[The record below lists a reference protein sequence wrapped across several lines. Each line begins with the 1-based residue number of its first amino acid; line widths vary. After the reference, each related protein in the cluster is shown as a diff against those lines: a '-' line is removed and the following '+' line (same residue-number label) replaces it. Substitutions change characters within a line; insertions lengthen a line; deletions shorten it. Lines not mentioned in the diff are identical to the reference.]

1 MLTPPPGGQT
11 LPTDQL
17 VSPCLRTNWQGFFL
31 SLRCGKIVITKDM
44 LGLFNKFFD
53 TNKREITRLQTVV
66 DTINSF
72 EEETKKLKDRDFPKK
87 TEEFRKRIA
96 DGEDVMDVLPEAFA
110 LVREAARRTLG
121 LRHFDEQLMGASV
134 LAQGKIAEQKTGEG
148 KTLTAVPALYLHSLT
163 GKGVHLVTV
172 NDYLAR
178 RDAGWMGPVF
188 HFLGVSVASMISEQS
203 FLYDPSV
210 SDDSVHDSRLRHLKK
225 ISRKEAYA
233 ADVTYGINSEFG
245 FDYLRDNMAQDVN
258 NLVQR
263 GYYYAIVDEVDS
275 VLIDEARTP
284 HIISA
289 PDEAPSQRYY
299 EYAKVVEKLSPDT
312 DYKIDEKFRTAH
324 LTDHGIG
331 KIEKLFGIK
340 DVYEK
345 DFDTVYHLEAALKA
359 RTLFHR
365 EKDYI
370 VKDNQVILV
379 DEFTGRLL
387 EGRRL
392 SEGIHQAIE
401 AKEGVSVQ
409 RESKTLAT
417 VSLQNYFRMYE
428 RLSGMTGTALTEAEE
443 FRKIYKLDVV
453 VIPTHRSVTREDH
466 SDAVYKTTRAKFSAV
481 VDEIEK
487 AHKKGQPVLV
497 GTTSIDKNEII
508 SEFLKR
514 RKIKHELL
522 NAKNHLR
529 EAEIISQAG
538 KKGAVTVATNMAGR
552 GVDIV
557 LGGEAP
563 DETNATKDALA
574 KWKKEHDEV
583 LKLGGLFV
591 IGTERHESRRI
602 DNQLRGRSGRQGDP
616 GASRFFVA
624 LDDDIMRLFG
634 GDRIA
639 GLMSRFNMPEDVPL
653 EHPLVSKSIENAQ
666 VKVEGFNFDTRKHLV
681 EYDDVLNK
689 QREIVYQRRR
699 KILEA
704 TVGDQGELKEE
715 VQTRV
720 HSAISSLVTLVLAK
734 NAEEDNTSVND
745 KIIEELATI
754 IPFDEASQQN
764 LIKQLEQLHTLEEKT
779 DFLIKLADDVYDQ
792 REKQMGEQLTRQV
805 EKFVLLSVIDNLW
818 MAHLDSIDNLRQG
831 IGLRGYAQ
839 RDPLVEYK
847 NEAFRMFEQLI
858 FTIDDEV
865 VHRVYRMQV
874 QQGPAEVNPPHGAP
888 GHMHGNESH
897 THADGSV
904 HSGSAHPEAPLP
916 SVPARKMITN
926 TPESEVSQ
934 TQAQPIENKTKLNRN
949 DPCWC
954 GSGKKWKKCHYP
966 QTS

>member
-1 MLTPPPGGQT
+1 
-11 LPTDQL
+11 
-17 VSPCLRTNWQGFFL
+17 
-31 SLRCGKIVITKDM
+31 M
-44 LGLFNKFFD
+44 LGFINKIFD
-53 TNKREITRLQTVV
+53 SNKKEINTLQPIVSK
-66 DTINSF
+66 INAL
-72 EEETKKLKDRDFPKK
+72 EEEYKKLKDKDFPKK
-87 TEEFRKRIA
+87 TQEFRDRIS
-96 DGEDVMDVLPEAFA
+96 DGEKVLDILPEAFA
-110 LVREAARRTLG
+110 LVREASRRTLG
-121 LRHFDEQLMGASV
+121 MRHFDEQLMGASV

-163 GKGVHLVTV
+163 GKGSHLVTV

-178 RDAGWMGPVF
+178 RDAGWMGPIF
-188 HFLGVSVASMISEQS
+188 HFLGTTVASMINNQS
-203 FLYDPSV
+203 FLYDPEFIATDLS
-210 SDDSVHDSRLRHLKK
+210 DSRLLHLKP
-225 ISRKEAYA
+225 ITRKEAYQA
-233 ADVTYGINSEFG
+233 NVVYGINSEFG
-245 FDYLRDNMAQDVN
+245 FDYLRDNMAQSLDEV
-258 NLVQR
+258 VQQ
-263 GYYYAIVDEVDS
+263 GYYFAIVDEVDS

-289 PDEAPSQRYY
+289 PDESPSQKYY
-299 EYAKVVEKLSPDT
+299 EYAEVVKKLSAET
-312 DYKIDEKFRTAH
+312 DFKIDEKFRTAH

-331 KIEKLFGIK
+331 KIEKLYGIG
-340 DVYEK
+340 DIYEK

-401 AKEGVSVQ
+401 AKENVAIQ

-428 RLSGMTGTALTEAEE
+428 RLAGMTGTAVTEAEE
-443 FRKIYKLDVV
+443 FRKIYNLDVV
-453 VIPTHRSVTREDH
+453 VIPTHRNVARIDH
-466 SDAVYKTTRAKFSAV
+466 PDAVYKTQRAKLGAV
-481 VDEIEK
+481 VNAIEE

-497 GTTSIDKNEII
+497 GTTSIDKNQII

-514 RKIKHELL
+514 RKIPHELL

-557 LGGEAP
+557 LGGEP
-563 DETNATKDALA
+563 PKDKEGITDTKSPLYK
-574 KWKKEHDEV
+574 KWEKEHDEI
-583 LKLGGLFV
+583 LKIGGLFV

-639 GLMSRFNMPEDVPL
+639 GIMTRFNMPEDVPL
-653 EHPLVSKSIENAQ
+653 EHSLVSRSIENAQ

-681 EYDDVLNK
+681 KYDDVLNR
-689 QREIVYQRRR
+689 QREIIYKFRRE
-699 KILEA
+699 ILEA
-704 TVGDQGELKEE
+704 SKDNDTSTKEE
-715 VQTRV
+715 ISTRL
-720 HSAISSLVTLVLAK
+720 HAAINALVDLSFAK
-734 NAEEDNTSVND
+734 ADGGTPNEAIMEEFS
-745 KIIEELATI
+745 TI
-754 IPFDEASQQN
+754 IPFDEASQKQI
-764 LIKQLEQLHTLEEKT
+764 IKQLEQVHEAEAKKE
-779 DFLIKLADDVYDQ
+779 FLIKMMNDLYEH
-792 REKQMGEQLTRQV
+792 REKQVGSPLMRQV
-805 EKFVLLSVIDNLW
+805 ERFVMLSVVDNLW
-818 MAHLDSIDNLRQG
+818 MNHLDAIDNLRGG

-847 NEAFRMFEQLI
+847 NEAYRMFESLM
-858 FTIDDEV
+858 FAIDDDI
-865 VHRVYRMQV
+865 VHRIYKV
-874 QQGPAEVNPPHGAP
+874 QIQAGPTNPPHGAA
-888 GHMHGNESH
+888 GHVHETH
-897 THADGSV
+897 THADGTV
-904 HSGSAHPEAPLP
+904 HNGPAHPDQAAPAAAEAVLP
-916 SVPARKMITN
+916 KAKKKKMITN
-926 TPESEVSQ
+926 TPESEVSEGA
-934 TQAQPIENKTKLNRN
+934 QAPIKSATKLNRN
-949 DPCWC
+949 DPCPC

-966 QTS
+966 DVPTV